1 MTPIE
6 LTELSSVPE
15 SKTYGACPSTKVPLP
30 SVSFASQ
37 GLVPSAIP
45 HGLLERDGNS
55 RKFCK
60 VDRTSLVGSRPVTML
75 SCQRLVP
82 DRWSPAGNL
91 VTVELNV
98 LL

>member
-15 SKTYGACPSTKVPLP
+15 SKTYGGCPSTKVPLP

-45 HGLLERDGNS
+45 HGVIERDGNS

-60 VDRTSLVGSRPVTML
+60 LHKLSLVGSTPLTVLSCHRPV
-75 SCQRLVP
+75 P
-82 DRWSPAGNL
+82 DLCPPGRDE
-91 VTVELNV
+91 TVKLKV

>member
-6 LTELSSVPE
+6 LTELLSVPE
-15 SKTYGACPSTKVPLP
+15 PKTCGGCPSTKVPLP

-45 HGLLERDGNS
+45 HGVIERDGNS

-60 VDRTSLVGSRPVTML
+60 LHKLSSVGAMPVTTL
-75 SCQRLVP
+75 SCQRPVP
-82 DRWSPAGNL
+82 DRCPPGRDE
-91 VTVELNV
+91 TVKLKV